1 MFING
6 VVVIQLLLFFQLPM
20 SFLTHSTSKQ
30 NNLQRGVMVHSISNG
45 GAFVF
50 QQMTYLFQ
58 EESNYMKPF
67 VSALE
72 GIVFDSAPCYMSLKA
87 SRSMYSSWAEDRWC
101 FCMDWRSI
109 RHNWYNTDEYSR
121 VPSSMVLLEG
131 HANVVIGKTDKLE
144 ELVEYRAANAESNI
158 TDPSPSK
165 YFFKGMAHVTNIR
178 NKDLFN
184 EGVSELMDHHQ
195 ALHSTPLPPPPQHQQ
210 QQQ

>member
-1 MFING
+1 MSIVGCHPPWSFWKDMQTWSLGKQVKEMYFYSDKDI
-6 VVVIQLLLFFQLPM
+6 LLD
-20 SFLTHSTSKQ
+20 K
-30 NNLQRGVMVHSISNG
+30 
-45 GAFVF
+45 
-50 QQMTYLFQ
+50 
-58 EESNYMKPF
+58 
-67 VSALE
+67 
-72 GIVFDSAPCYMSLKA
+72 
-87 SRSMYSSWAEDRWC
+87 
-101 FCMDWRSI
+101 
-109 RHNWYNTDEYSR
+109 
-121 VPSSMVLLEG
+121 
-131 HANVVIGKTDKLE
+131 DKLE